1 MRLQGN
7 RCVYLTLVVCGKG
20 EAMSECTNNCCTDP
34 EMAEARHGLSRRER
48 LQRDPDYGDWLY
60 EQEKDRRMEEEEE

>member
-1 MRLQGN
+1 
-7 RCVYLTLVVCGKG
+7 
-20 EAMSECTNNCCTDP
+20 MSECTNNCCTDP